1 MTGTAVADGPS
12 LDATGIVTRKAR
24 SMSTTVV
31 PPYPPPRSVLTE
43 LARCAALARTG
54 GPALDPLADLLRQAG
69 DRLSQ
74 PMRVAVVGQIKRG
87 KSTLVNALLG
97 TPVAA
102 TGQLELTF
110 TVNELRY
117 APVPTVRVHYRDD
130 PTPTEL
136 PPERLRELTVR
147 DPAQLAHLRRIR
159 KVEFGLPH
167 DLLRRFRLVDTPGL
181 GSVHGVDS
189 ANTSE
194 FLGLVPTDGG
204 TVGST
209 LDALRRTARE
219 VHHDSAAELDRADAV
234 LYLFSRALHQTD
246 KATLEDF
253 LGDVGGAVTPLRAF
267 GVLTRCDQFWPP
279 MADLPGSPDPMT
291 FDPMVA
297 ARALADDHLRRPR
310 MRRMFYTI
318 LPVSGLLGI
327 GGQTLTDAHLN
338 WLAELATGDPRRV
351 ARHASDAGRF
361 AHAPHLNGITLP
373 VAERRVLAEH
383 LGVWGVTRA
392 CGYVRDG
399 LTPAEIRDRL
409 RADSGVSALEDLI
422 VSHFGNRSTLL
433 KLDHGLRDTDREVAR
448 IRLTAQRGGPP
459 VPTPVGEVAAAV
471 ERLRAW
477 MPAFAELRTL
487 SAFYNGEVTLT
498 APESAE
504 LLRVTGEHGTS
515 CAARL
520 GLPEESAPRLV
531 LDRARERA
539 RAWAAREQDPTLDRP
554 TARAVRTMRRCH
566 EHIAHRARQALRLLS
581 DVDDLDQP
589 PRLNPAWSTAA
600 ST

>member
-1 MTGTAVADGPS
+1 
-12 LDATGIVTRKAR
+12 
-24 SMSTTVV
+24 MSSTVV
-31 PPYPPPRSVLTE
+31 PPHPPPGSVLTE

-117 APVPTVRVHYRDD
+117 APVPTVRVHYRGD

-147 DPAQLAHLRRIR
+147 DPGHLAHLRRIR

-167 DLLRRFRLVDTPGL
+167 DLLCRFRLVDTPGL

-194 FLGLVPTDGG
+194 FLGLAPTDGG
-204 TVGST
+204 VAVGST
-209 LDALRRTARE
+209 LDVLHRTARD
-219 VHHDSAAELDRADAV
+219 VHQDSAAELDRADAV
-234 LYLFSRALHQTD
+234 LYLFSRALHETD
-246 KATLEDF
+246 KATLEEF
-253 LGDVGGAVTPLRAF
+253 LGDVGGTITPLRAF

-279 MADLPGSPDPMT
+279 TADLPGRPDPMT

-297 ARALADDHLRRPR
+297 ARALADEHLRRPR

-327 GGQTLTDAHLN
+327 GGQTLTDEHLD
-338 WLAELATGDPRRV
+338 WLADLATADPRRLV
-351 ARHASDAGRF
+351 RHAADVGRF
-361 AHAPHLNGITLP
+361 AHAPNLSGITLP
-373 VAERRVLAEH
+373 VAERRALTEQ
-383 LGVWGVTRA
+383 LGAWGVTRA

-399 LTPAEIRDRL
+399 LTPAELRDRL

-422 VSHFGNRSTLL
+422 ASHFGNRSTLL
-433 KLDHGLRDTDREVAR
+433 KLDHGLRDADREVAR
-448 IRLTAQRGGPP
+448 VRLAAQRGGPP

-471 ERLRAW
+471 ERLRAR

-498 APESAE
+498 AQESAE

-520 GLPEESAPRLV
+520 GLPEESAPRLI
-531 LDRARERA
+531 LDRARERV

-554 TARAVRTMRRCH
+554 TARAVATMRRCH

-581 DVDDLDQP
+581 GVDDLGSPAPAGDGTAPHDQQVIVH
-589 PRLNPAWSTAA
+589 RPALQRGDQ
-600 ST
+600 